1 MRTCGTA
8 ATTAAGTQQRGEA
21 AEREHGGVGRAPGLT
36 RQARGIPSSSMATI
50 SGTEGGED
58 GTCATGARST
68 AMRMLLSMSMFLSGR
83 VCPFWCY
90 GKALENT
97 AIENTPAPEQ
107 P

>member
-21 AEREHGGVGRAPGLT
+21 AEREHGGVGTAPGLT

-50 SGTEGGED
+50 SGTEGGEH
-58 GTCATGARST
+58 GTFAVLPASFLLFARPL
-68 AMRMLLSMSMFLSGR
+68 AVLCL
-83 VCPFWCY
+83 C
-90 GKALENT
+90 GKELENT
-97 AIENTPAPEQ
+97 AIENAPAPEK